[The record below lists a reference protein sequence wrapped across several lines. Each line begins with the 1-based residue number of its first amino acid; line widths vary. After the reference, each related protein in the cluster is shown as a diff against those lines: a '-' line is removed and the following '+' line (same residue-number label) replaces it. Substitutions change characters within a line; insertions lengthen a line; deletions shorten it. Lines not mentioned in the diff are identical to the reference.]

1 MKRTKIVCTMG
12 PNADKPGMMKSWI
25 EAGMDV
31 ARFNFSHGSH
41 EEHKGRMKAL
51 KKLRKEMKVP
61 IAILL
66 DTKGPEIRTGVLE
79 NGQKVTLEEGKKIV
93 LTTEE
98 VVGNSSRV
106 SITYKG
112 LPADVKEG
120 DRILVDD
127 GLMELKVLGLTATE
141 IECQII
147 NGGELGERKGIN
159 VPGVSIKLPAITEKD
174 KETCCSALSRRWITW
189 RRPLSARQRTC
200 WRSKRSCGNTAAST
214 SM

>member
-1 MKRTKIVCTMG
+1 M
-12 PNADKPGMMKSWI
+12 
-25 EAGMDV
+25 
-31 ARFNFSHGSH
+31 
-41 EEHKGRMKAL
+41 
-51 KKLRKEMKVP
+51 
-61 IAILL
+61 
-66 DTKGPEIRTGVLE
+66 
-79 NGQKVTLEEGKKIV
+79 

-159 VPGVSIKLPAITEKD
+159 VPGVSIKLPAITEK
-174 KETCCSALSRRWITW
+174 
-189 RRPLSARQRTC
+189 
-200 WRSKRSCGNTAAST
+200 G
-214 SM
+214 